1 MSGWIT
7 IAPLFCLVTSV
18 AWAQDK
24 VNAGSLILQD
34 FSKRI
39 ADYDQLHRT
48 AQTKVRALRESP
60 SLKDIERYEHRVAH
74 EIRELRH
81 DSGQGSIFTPQI
93 AEQFRHLVGQ
103 TMDGSAGARVQQSL
117 RHAEPV
123 RLPRLRVN
131 GTYPEGIP
139 LQSSPPSF
147 LANLPKLP
155 VSLEYRLVGRD
166 LVLRDRGANLIVDLI
181 PNVVP

>member
-1 MSGWIT
+1 
-7 IAPLFCLVTSV
+7 
-18 AWAQDK
+18 
-24 VNAGSLILQD
+24 
-34 FSKRI
+34 
-39 ADYDQLHRT
+39 
-48 AQTKVRALRESP
+48 
-60 SLKDIERYEHRVAH
+60 
-74 EIRELRH
+74 
-81 DSGQGSIFTPQI
+81 
-93 AEQFRHLVGQ
+93 
-103 TMDGSAGARVQQSL
+103 MDGSAGARVQQSL

-123 RLPRLRVN
+123 HLPRLRVN